1 MLDRLGTFL
10 VEITDAPSGRISLIL
25 VLALLAGIFE
35 EVVHELI
42 QYLAPEPIVGRILDS
57 STIALLIAAI
67 TWIEI
72 QAVQQRRRKV
82 LEDIRVVSELNHH
95 VRNALQVIQYASRV
109 PEAKQQ
115 VQIIDESVERI
126 DATLRELFPTID
138 RKGKT

>member
-35 EVVHELI
+35 WTIHDLI
-42 QYLAPEPIVGRILDS
+42 QYFAPAPDIARILDS
-57 STIALLIAAI
+57 STIAFLIAAI

-72 QAVQQRRRKV
+72 QAVQQRRRRV
-82 LEDIRVVSELNHH
+82 LEDLRIVSELNHH

-126 DATLRELFPTID
+126 DATLKELFPTID
-138 RKGKT
+138 RKDKP

>member
-1 MLDRLGTFL
+1 MLDRLGRFL

-25 VLALLAGIFE
+25 ILALLAGVFE
-35 EVVHELI
+35 WTIHDLI
-42 QYLAPEPIVGRILDS
+42 QYFAPEPNIARILDS
-57 STIALLIAAI
+57 STIAFLIAAI

-82 LEDIRVVSELNHH
+82 LEDMRVVSELNHH

-126 DATLRELFPTID
+126 DATLKELFPTID
-138 RKGKT
+138 RKDKP

>member
-35 EVVHELI
+35 EAVHELI
-42 QYLAPEPIVGRILDS
+42 QYLAPAPIVGRILDS

-72 QAVQQRRRKV
+72 QAIQHRRRKV
-82 LEDIRVVSELNHH
+82 LEDMRVVSELNHH